1 MGEPPI
7 KSLRPNFPQVL
18 APLALWKRYCISL
31 QGLFKH

>member
-1 MGEPPI
+1 MGGTPI
-7 KSLRPNFPQVL
+7 KFLRPNFSQVL